1 MKSIVYYFSST
12 GNSLK
17 MARDIAARLPGAE
30 LCSIP
35 DAMRGDTVPTADI
48 LGIVFPVHMFGV
60 PRVVER
66 FCRRLR
72 PAGNPYIFAVA
83 TYGGLA
89 AGTLR
94 QLQKMLAVRG
104 IELAA
109 GFKVHMPVNYTPF
122 FRPPSPARQEML
134 FAKAAQRAVEI
145 AQAAAR
151 RRRSDIEVN
160 DPVTNA
166 VFTGFIHRKSVRAV
180 PLMDRHFVAADSC
193 DGCGLCLRVCP
204 VENIR
209 VENGKPVW
217 LHHCEHCLACL
228 QWCPKEAIDFR
239 TWTRGRKR
247 YRHPEA
253 KPDDFKHR

>member
-17 MARDIAARLPGAE
+17 VARDVAARLPGAE

-35 DAMRGDTVPTADI
+35 DAMRSDVVPSSDI

-60 PRVVER
+60 PRIVER

-72 PAGNPYIFAVA
+72 PAGKPYIFGVA

-94 QLQKMLAVRG
+94 QFQKLLSGRG

-122 FRPPSPARQEML
+122 FRPPSPGRQERL
-134 FAKAAQRAVEI
+134 FAKAAQRAAEI
-145 AQAAAR
+145 GQIVSKR
-151 RRRSDIEVN
+151 LRSGIDVN
-160 DPVTNA
+160 DPLTNA
-166 VFTGFIHRKSVRAV
+166 IFTGFIHRKSTPAV
-180 PLMDRHFVAADSC
+180 PLMDRHFTTAGGC
-193 DGCGLCLRVCP
+193 DGCGVCRQVCP

-209 VENGKPVW
+209 IENGKPVW

-228 QWCPKEAIDFR
+228 QWCPKEAIDFL

-247 YRHPEA
+247 YRHPDARPE
-253 KPDDFKHR
+253 DFKHR